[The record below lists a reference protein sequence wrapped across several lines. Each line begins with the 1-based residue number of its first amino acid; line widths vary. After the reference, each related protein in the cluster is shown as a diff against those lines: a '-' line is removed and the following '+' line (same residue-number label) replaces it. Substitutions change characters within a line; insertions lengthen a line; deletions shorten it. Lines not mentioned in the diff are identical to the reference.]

1 MIEAYKISYPMLAGN
16 VAALLSPVVISPIL
30 TYTLG
35 PQNYDYK
42 SMQAIRQVDDTEVLA
57 AAHADRES
65 LPPTNVLNA
74 ADKTNPAITSQTQPQ
89 INPEEEEERKLNRA
103 ALYSR
108 TLTIFMVLCFLIL
121 WPIPMYA
128 SSYVFSKPF
137 FTGWVVVGIMWLFV
151 TTGGVVVFPLWEG
164 RDSIVRTVR
173 LMGRDF
179 MGMSRR
185 KPVADISGLG
195 EESEEVVAY
204 GNGLMEGTGDKRKDG
219 E

>member
-1 MIEAYKISYPMLAGN
+1 MLAGN

-57 AAHADRES
+57 AAHIDPES
-65 LPPTNVLNA
+65 IHPIETNT
-74 ADKTNPAITSQTQPQ
+74 ADKINPTTSQAQTQTQ
-89 INPEEEEERKLNRA
+89 TQFQLTPEEEEERKLNRA

-137 FTGWVVVGIMWLFV
+137 FTGWIVVGIIWLFV

-164 RDSIVRTVR
+164 RESIVRTVS
-173 LMGRDF
+173 LMGRDL
-179 MGMSRR
+179 MGLGGRR

-195 EESEEVVAY
+195 ERSEEVV
-204 GNGLMEGTGDKRKDG
+204 GNGSIGVEGRGDKTKV
-219 E
+219 EE